1 MTDHIVSLPPDV
13 TTQEAAS
20 SKREALVLLAIMTV
34 FASPPGRFALR
45 DLEYS
50 LSARF
55 VGVADLSLSDALAWL
70 GELSIATTDL
80 AAEIAQLQQGAP
92 DALRTLLHAQNDQGM
107 IQLLHLADSLQL
119 LDATGARVAM
129 MSGPCFALRV
139 GYNDSDPYGF
149 YYLSLS
155 GRDYTQQRLSWPSVV
170 AARPDGGMAV
180 AGPKP
185 GPDLDAATT
194 ALHVMEQALATASNA
209 HAAVKDA
216 LGLSSTS

>member
-13 TTQEAAS
+13 SEAAS
-20 SKREALVLLAIMTV
+20 TKREALTLLSIMTV
-34 FASPPGRFALR
+34 FASPPGRFTLR

-55 VGVADLSLSDALAWL
+55 AGVADLSLSDMTTWL
-70 GELSIATTDL
+70 GELGAATVDL
-80 AAEIAQLQQGAP
+80 IAEITQLQQGAS
-92 DALRTLLHAQNDQGM
+92 DALRQLLHTQNDQGM
-107 IQLLHLADSLQL
+107 MQLLHLADSLQL
-119 LDATGARVAM
+119 LDATGARVATAA
-129 MSGPCFALRV
+129 GPCFALRV

-149 YYLSLS
+149 YYLSLP
-155 GRDYTQQRLSWPSVV
+155 GRDLTQQRLSWPSVA
-170 AARPDGGMAV
+170 AARPDSGVAV

-216 LGLSSTS
+216 LGLGSTS